1 MGGRE
6 AQRRPPPARKRRS
19 DGLPPADGRAPRPPC
34 EAGLEEA
41 MVAVGS
47 TCAAAWPRRKAAT
60 LAVMTF
66 NGPKGERVKLQLG
79 LPRGIRNPSPS
90 LLFSSPARQRAWRWR
105 CVGSVQRWEASGAGG
120 GVGGVKNDNGGGGGS
135 VRVVVGFSLPPCL
148 RIVAWQCVMSGI
160 NDTSAYA

>member
-34 EAGLEEA
+34 GAGLEEA

-47 TCAAAWPRRKAAT
+47 TCAAAWPRRRAAT

-66 NGPKGERVKLQLG
+66 NGPKGARVKLLLG
-79 LPRGIRNPSPS
+79 LPRGEAEGVAMAVCGFDSALEIG
-90 LLFSSPARQRAWRWR
+90 RAH
-105 CVGSVQRWEASGAGG
+105 V
-120 GVGGVKNDNGGGGGS
+120 
-135 VRVVVGFSLPPCL
+135 
-148 RIVAWQCVMSGI
+148 
-160 NDTSAYA
+160 